1 MRRFRSK
8 VTRIF
13 TLLECGANLNRSGR
27 IGAVFAWLRQVTPRS
42 HFSRFRVLDS
52 TSRVSRRK
60 FYFENIFIIEH
71 FTRRVRNECYVGGN
85 ERHRA
90 SERRVRSGGRGENPR
105 WISECKAT
113 GRRKNVRMTE
123 PESILAR
130 KVIVTCALTGVAATR
145 KQCPAIP
152 YTPAEIGEEARRAYE
167 AGASVVHIHA
177 REDDGS
183 PSHRVEVYGEIMKEV
198 RKRSPV
204 LINFSTGA
212 VEVPKEER
220 VRHITELRPE
230 IGALNMGSMNYAKYN
245 STKKGFVFNWVFEN
259 SFDTIQFFLDAMVKS
274 GVKPELE
281 CFDVGHCYNIRP
293 FLDMG
298 LVKGPLQFSFIMGVL
313 GGVPATAKNLAAMAE
328 QIPEGSVWEVIGI
341 SHVQWLMIASALALG
356 GNIRVGLEDNFYV
369 APNVM
374 AKSNGDLVEKA
385 VRMAR
390 DTGREPA
397 TVEEAKS
404 LLSLAG

>member
-1 MRRFRSK
+1 MR
-8 VTRIF
+8 
-13 TLLECGANLNRSGR
+13 
-27 IGAVFAWLRQVTPRS
+27 
-42 HFSRFRVLDS
+42 
-52 TSRVSRRK
+52 
-60 FYFENIFIIEH
+60 
-71 FTRRVRNECYVGGN
+71 
-85 ERHRA
+85 
-90 SERRVRSGGRGENPR
+90 
-105 WISECKAT
+105 
-113 GRRKNVRMTE
+113 E
-123 PESILAR
+123 PDSILKD

-167 AGASVVHIHA
+167 AGASIVHIHA

-183 PSHRVEVYGEIMKEV
+183 PSHRVEVYGQIMKEV

-204 LINFSTGA
+204 IINFSTGA
-212 VEVPKEER
+212 VEVPREER
-220 VRHITELRPE
+220 VRHITELKPE

-245 STKKGFVFNWVFEN
+245 PQKKSFVFNWVFEN
-259 SFDTIQFFLDAMVKS
+259 SFETIEFFLRAMVDS

-298 LVKGPLQFSFIMGVL
+298 LARLPLQFSFIMGVL
-313 GGVPATAKNLAAMAE
+313 GGVPATAKNLAAMAD
-328 QIPEGSVWEVIGI
+328 QIPDGCTWEVIGI
-341 SHVQWLMIASALALG
+341 SHVQWLMIAAALSLG

-369 APNVM
+369 APGIM
-374 AKSNGDLVEKA
+374 ASSNGDLVEKA

-397 TVEEAKS
+397 SVDEARTM
-404 LLSLAG
+404 LGIGG